1 MIEHLDL
8 VLLVVDELVDDGILL
23 ETTSSALFD
32 TVNQLA
38 KAQEQNVE
46 MALNEQTLSQVFSA
60 ARDQLARSLLK

>member
-1 MIEHLDL
+1 MVEHLDL
-8 VLLVVDELVDDGILL
+8 VLLIVDELVDDGILL
-23 ETTSSALFD
+23 ETNASVLFE

-46 MALNEQTLSQVFSA
+46 LALNEQTFSQVFSA